1 MSEHSKLSVS
11 HLRRQAFVYVRQS
24 TQAQLE
30 RNQEST
36 ERQYALVERALE
48 LGFAREQVR
57 PSYRIFYADIE
68 TAECD
73 DHHHLTISA
82 VGFGKPFT
90 CAWKPE
96 GELDVRTFNRGPWE
110 ELFFS

>member
-1 MSEHSKLSVS
+1 MGRLSKNGAKYRRAIL
-11 HLRRQAFVYVRQS
+11 LRDIALDMVQRNGTI
-24 TQAQLE
+24 TQIAD
-30 RNQEST
+30 R
-36 ERQYALVERALE
+36 
-48 LGFAREQVR
+48 GFAREQVR